1 MFCKI
6 PLLDWNQQFDAI
18 WPRKLNVAMI
28 NESNLINI
36 KKLINCSA
44 VIFVKYFA
52 CRVGL
57 GRHVL

>member
-1 MFCKI
+1 MFFKI
-6 PLLDWNQQFDAI
+6 PLLDWNQQFDAT

-44 VIFVKYFA
+44 VIFVKYIT